1 MVNPLNSPKNGTLVV
16 CITRTWKK
24 RDKNASFLKK
34 FTGKFTGTAV
44 YCELTGEVQVPREND
59 EKKKLPGAR

>member
-1 MVNPLNSPKNGTLVV
+1 MCRQLCVLFVLG
-16 CITRTWKK
+16 KK
-24 RDKNASFLKK
+24 RDKNASFFL

-44 YCELTGEVQVPREND
+44 YCEPTAEVQVPRVND